1 MQNEQ
6 NVTEKSNAVEHMPA
20 FDKIKPC
27 EFTHG
32 SCSKLHTPLR
42 GEQQATQ
49 QGLWLRGNYL
59 TVGFG

>member
-32 SCSKLHTPLR
+32 SCSNLHTPLR
-42 GEQQATQ
+42 GEQRATIYY
-49 QGLWLRGNYL
+49 GWLRCEDEM
-59 TVGFG
+59 FD

>member
-6 NVTEKSNAVEHMPA
+6 KVTEKSNAVEHMPA

-32 SCSKLHTPLR
+32 SCSNLHTSDSTTLGQRVFNKKEQINLR
-42 GEQQATQ
+42 IAIE
-49 QGLWLRGNYL
+49 
-59 TVGFG
+59 